1 MWPPKS
7 SLGCRLRALLLVLAK
22 AICLFLRPFRLRH
35 SSGHVSQ
42 KLDSEARERPEPPSL
57 QGHVPNLILC
67 GFVSLQR
74 RLQRSRGGLSDLVG
88 KRGAGWFFWG
98 MCVWL
103 CHVCPFPSSLTCRGE
118 SRHSQAGMGHHALR
132 RPGTHSPSGSG
143 SWVPHKTTVLPL
155 GWPCPSPAL
164 EPCGHCHLQTSVELP
179 ILIHCGPDSCLV

>member
-42 KLDSEARERPEPPSL
+42 KLDSEAREHPEPPSL

-103 CHVCPFPSSLTCRGE
+103 CHVCLGCHIPPLPQFLDMSWGVQALTGRHGPSC
-118 SRHSQAGMGHHALR
+118 SQEAR
-132 RPGTHSPSGSG
+132 
-143 SWVPHKTTVLPL
+143 
-155 GWPCPSPAL
+155 
-164 EPCGHCHLQTSVELP
+164 HLQP
-179 ILIHCGPDSCLV
+179 IRQWFLGPT